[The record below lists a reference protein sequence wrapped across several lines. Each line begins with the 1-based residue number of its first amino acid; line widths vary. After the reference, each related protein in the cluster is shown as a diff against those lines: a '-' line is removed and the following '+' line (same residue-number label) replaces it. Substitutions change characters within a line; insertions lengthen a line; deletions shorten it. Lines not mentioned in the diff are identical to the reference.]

1 MPQNTPNISPWR
13 ASYGVS
19 FVRILEKIDSVI
31 SATHCNTTHNR
42 LNRKIK
48 SDSLSRQ
55 QSSTSMM
62 TSSNGNIFRVTG
74 PLFTGEFH
82 AQRAVT
88 GSFDVFF
95 DLQLSW
101 TDNREAGDLRRHR
114 AHYDVIVMLNV
125 LCTSL
130 FQFCCSL
137 VPVDFT
143 HIGQSS
149 LTGTGLITMQK
160 HWTIW
165 LNKPRESLEPE
176 ITLTKQNMAKRV
188 HISWNI
194 LIPSCRY
201 HTLHS
206 KYFSCFVTILPYHSS
221 YYFHKSRMII
231 TNNLN

>member
-31 SATHCNTTHNR
+31 SATRCNTTHNR

-114 AHYDVIVMLNV
+114 AHYDVIAQCVMHKLISV
-125 LCTSL
+125 LL
-130 FQFCCSL
+130 QF
-137 VPVDFT
+137 
-143 HIGQSS
+143 
-149 LTGTGLITMQK
+149 GTGRFYPYRSRLTHR
-160 HWTIW
+160 HWVDYNAET
-165 LNKPRESLEPE
+165 LND
-176 ITLTKQNMAKRV
+176 MAK
-188 HISWNI
+188 
-194 LIPSCRY
+194 
-201 HTLHS
+201 
-206 KYFSCFVTILPYHSS
+206 
-221 YYFHKSRMII
+221 
-231 TNNLN
+231 